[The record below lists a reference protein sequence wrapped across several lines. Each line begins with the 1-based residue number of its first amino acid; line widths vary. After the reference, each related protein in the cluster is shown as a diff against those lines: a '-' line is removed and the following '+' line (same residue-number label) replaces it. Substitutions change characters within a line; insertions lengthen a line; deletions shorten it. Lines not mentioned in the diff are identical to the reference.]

1 MGAALP
7 CGVRAS
13 HCDDFSCC
21 RAQVLDLVLKSHG
34 PWAFDRDVW
43 DLPRPG
49 IKPVSPALAGGFLTT
64 GPPGKSRK
72 LGFIDTDTGVSV
84 LHAFYIVGTVLNN
97 LMFPQSASS
106 LSFSGTCV
114 SFHQVIGFPRWL
126 SGKESACLSCKR
138 LRFSSSV
145 EKIAWRR
152 AWHSTPVFLPGEFH
166 GQRSLAGYSPW
177 GFKRLG
183 HNLVTKQQQQYNL
196 PHFSSIVL
204 LPW

>member
-1 MGAALP
+1 MY
-7 CGVRAS
+7 
-13 HCDDFSCC
+13 
-21 RAQVLDLVLKSHG
+21 VLN
-34 PWAFDRDVW
+34 
-43 DLPRPG
+43 
-49 IKPVSPALAGGFLTT
+49 
-64 GPPGKSRK
+64 
-72 LGFIDTDTGVSV
+72 
-84 LHAFYIVGTVLNN
+84 AFYIVGTVLNN
-97 LMFPQSASS
+97 LMFHQSASS

-114 SFHQVIGFPRWL
+114 SFHQVIAFPRWL
-126 SGKESACLSCKR
+126 SGKESACQSWRCKR

-145 EKIAWRR
+145 EKIPQRR

-183 HNLVTKQQQQYNL
+183 HKLVTKRQQQYNL

>member
-1 MGAALP
+1 MLWSTGSRRKGFSSYSTQAQLP
-7 CGVRAS
+7 FG
-13 HCDDFSCC
+13 
-21 RAQVLDLVLKSHG
+21 L
-34 PWAFDRDVW
+34 W
-43 DLPRPG
+43 DLPRLG
-49 IKPVSPALAGGFLTT
+49 IQPVSPALAGGFLTT

-166 GQRSLAGYSPW
+166 GQRSLAGY
-177 GFKRLG
+177 FTHTEL
-183 HNLVTKQQQQYNL
+183 TTTEA
-196 PHFSSIVL
+196 I
-204 LPW
+204 